1 MKLSRRNSTK
11 FGSQIPVLISAFD
24 HLSAYDFGRDLLI
37 DEIQVS
43 CYKIIES
50 LYTLGT
56 SLGLSRSKKFLRMEI
71 NANRA
76 SIGTC
81 LAAMSSTF
89 PVAFLEPALNKFNPH
104 SVMGS
109 GFAQKSL
116 EAQEVVARLEQCV
129 PNLEAQLQEV
139 DKFVG
144 EAKDHSGM
152 EILTSLFTS

>member
-1 MKLSRRNSTK
+1 MGFQAKTQAK
-11 FGSQIPVLISAFD
+11 KIS
-24 HLSAYDFGRDLLI
+24 
-37 DEIQVS
+37 
-43 CYKIIES
+43 IE
-50 LYTLGT
+50 LPPC
-56 SLGLSRSKKFLRMEI
+56 
-71 NANRA
+71 

-144 EAKDHSGM
+144 EAKDHSG
-152 EILTSLFTS
+152 EAD